1 MINNGFII
9 IKFKGRYGNHL
20 FMYFIAK
27 VYAEK
32 NNLKLISSIKNTYF
46 KIKKNAIDKNFLNKN
61 INKLKK
67 YEITDKD
74 YNNKTDSLP
83 FYGKGIYIFN
93 GYFQNEN
100 FFYFNKNNI
109 LNYVNYEVNKKN
121 ICVLHVR
128 LDDYY
133 YKNKRHLIINH
144 NYYID
149 CIKKYC
155 GGYDEIYI
163 ICDKLRH
170 NWEKKYMNNLIEKIK
185 LLNKTPIYNKQTIH
199 EDIQY
204 IIDSKCIVTS
214 NSTFCFWA
222 SFFSNAE
229 KIISF
234 PYTGIDVL
242 PNKKL
247 RMWQNNPVIFKY
259 NKDNKF
265 IFNNDFS
272 RNIIDYFENI

>member
-1 MINNGFII
+1 MINNGYVI

-20 FMYFIAK
+20 FMYFIARI
-27 VYAEK
+27 YAEK
-32 NNLKLISSIKNTYF
+32 NNLKLISGVKNTYF
-46 KIKKNAIDKNFLNKN
+46 KIRKAIIDKHFLNKN
-61 INKLKK
+61 INKFKK

-74 YNNKTDSLP
+74 YNNNTNSLP
-83 FYGKGIYIFN
+83 FYGPGIYTFN

-100 FFYFNKNNI
+100 FFYLNRNKI
-109 LNYVNYEVNKKN
+109 LNYVNNEINKKN

-128 LDDYY
+128 LDDYF

-155 GGYDEIYI
+155 DEYDKIYI

-170 NWEKKYMNNLIEKIK
+170 NWEKKHMNNIIEKIK
-185 LLNKTPIYNKQTIH
+185 LLNKIPIYNQQSIKD
-199 EDIQY
+199 DIQQ
-204 IIDSKCIVTS
+204 IINSKCIITS

-222 SFFSNAE
+222 SFFSKAE

-242 PNKKL
+242 PNKKI
-247 RMWQNNPVIFKY
+247 RIWKNNPIIFKY

-272 RNIIDYFENI
+272 KNIINYFENI